1 MTEQLSLHPEGNLLS
16 HVIRSLEVG
25 LSPGWVGDNPAVC
38 FFTSSLWSRSFR
50 QVPSQKSR
58 DAARQQEQQI
68 PSFSHPGIELSKVA
82 YL

>member
-1 MTEQLSLHPEGNLLS
+1 VGAAGPGPEDP
-16 HVIRSLEVG
+16 V
-25 LSPGWVGDNPAVC
+25 PGGDAGK
-38 FFTSSLWSRSFR
+38 LWPSGVSGSFR